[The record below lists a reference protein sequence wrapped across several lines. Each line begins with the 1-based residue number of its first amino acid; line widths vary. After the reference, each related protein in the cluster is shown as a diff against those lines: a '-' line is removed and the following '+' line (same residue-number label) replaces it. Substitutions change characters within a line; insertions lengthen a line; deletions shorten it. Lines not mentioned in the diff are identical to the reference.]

1 MNAVIKQSLIA
12 RIDTLSAPQVAE
24 VANFVE
30 YVAQRQSKQAALKRL
45 LAIAPALEA
54 AGVPP
59 ITDEEIE
66 AEVQAVRAE
75 RRARLAAS
83 SASPLANA
91 ASPS

>member
-30 YVAQRQSKQAALKRL
+30 YVAQRQSKQAAWKRL

-66 AEVQAVRAE
+66 AEIQAVRAE
-75 RRARLAAS
+75 RRARLAAP